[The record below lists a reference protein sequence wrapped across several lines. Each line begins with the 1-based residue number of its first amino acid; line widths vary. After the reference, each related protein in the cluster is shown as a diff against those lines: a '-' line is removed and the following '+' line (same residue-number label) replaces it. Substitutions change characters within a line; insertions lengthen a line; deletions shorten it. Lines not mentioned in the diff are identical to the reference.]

1 MEDNKILL
9 PEVDKEKLVFVQQD
23 TTIFDQKFE
32 TKKIGYLQD
41 ALIRFSKN
49 KGSVVAFVILCIM
62 ILFSLIV
69 PFFARYGVNE
79 YDLVYANV
87 LPKVASFEGSGFWDG
102 TKVKVDNEK
111 NYEYFYYHGAAEF
124 ISQDGTNVKFRFDSY
139 ENVGYQYLDLSE
151 DRYNNI
157 SR

>member
-49 KGSVVAFVILCIM
+49 KGSVVAFVILYF
-62 ILFSLIV
+62 LF
-69 PFFARYGVNE
+69 
-79 YDLVYANV
+79 
-87 LPKVASFEGSGFWDG
+87 
-102 TKVKVDNEK
+102 
-111 NYEYFYYHGAAEF
+111 
-124 ISQDGTNVKFRFDSY
+124 
-139 ENVGYQYLDLSE
+139 
-151 DRYNNI
+151 
-157 SR
+157 